1 MPDIHRSA
9 LVLHTARE
17 MYDLVEDVER
27 YPEFLSWCVASDVTS
42 RTEEE
47 QLASLT
53 VSFAGFERSF
63 TTRNRL
69 EPGRAVFLSLV
80 DGPFERLSGQWQ
92 FIPLGTTGSEQ
103 GEAGCKVCLDL
114 GFSVQSGLLGAAFAR
129 GFAFMADQMVGDFV
143 SRARDVYD

>member
-1 MPDIHRSA
+1 MADIHRSA

-27 YPEFLSWCVASDVTS
+27 YPEFLSWCVASEVLDRDDES
-42 RTEEE
+42 

-69 EPGRAVFLSLV
+69 EPGHAVHLSLAE
-80 DGPFERLSGQWQ
+80 GPFEHLGGHWQ
-92 FIPLGTTGSEQ
+92 FIPLGDVAGGGVE
-103 GEAGCKVCLDL
+103 EGCKVSLDL
-114 GFSVQSGLLGAAFAR
+114 SFSVQSGLLGAAFAR

-143 SRARDVYD
+143 SRAREVYD